1 MLKSVQILK
10 VQSSLFWTELI
21 LSLIWKLYFKKLI
34 LHLLTSDWLCIV
46 SIQVNYCTFVHAL
59 EYGFW
64 QLHSLNMNAA
74 RNLPSARKGL
84 SLPAH
89 PRLVLVTKRLRAC
102 SLSGS
107 PISLSVAIIL
117 KPNTS
122 PHLHLD
128 FIEKFSCLKFKTV
141 EIFIIITES
150 IVIQSSTKAMYCWIR
165 NTQQHAQPWIQVQ
178 TVYLVHQNYILVDK
192 NHSTDTLRDHARKKI
207 KLMSMI
213 VLLLKSLILVKKLS
227 TDEFRKTLKAST
239 YWHIN

>member
-1 MLKSVQILK
+1 MDSGSCILWIWMQPETCPVPGK
-10 VQSSLFWTELI
+10 V
-21 LSLIWKLYFKKLI
+21 
-34 LHLLTSDWLCIV
+34 
-46 SIQVNYCTFVHAL
+46 
-59 EYGFW
+59 
-64 QLHSLNMNAA
+64 
-74 RNLPSARKGL
+74 

-89 PRLVLVTKRLRAC
+89 PRLVLVTKCLRAC

-107 PISLSVAIIL
+107 PISLSASIIL

-178 TVYLVHQNYILVDK
+178 TVYLVYQNYILVDK

-213 VLLLKSLILVKKLS
+213 VLLLKSLILVKKPL

>member
-1 MLKSVQILK
+1 MYLCPGSRVWILAAA
-10 VQSSLFWTELI
+10 F
-21 LSLIWKLYFKKLI
+21 F
-34 LHLLTSDWLCIV
+34 
-46 SIQVNYCTFVHAL
+46 
-59 EYGFW
+59 EYECS
-64 QLHSLNMNAA
+64 Q
-74 RNLPSARKGL
+74 K
-84 SLPAH
+84 PAQCQE
-89 PRLVLVTKRLRAC
+89 RLVYLHIHVWYWLQNVWELAPFLVHQSAWVLQ
-102 SLSGS
+102 
-107 PISLSVAIIL
+107 IIL

-128 FIEKFSCLKFKTV
+128 FIEEFSCLKFKTV

-192 NHSTDTLRDHARKKI
+192 NHSTDTLRDHARKKM

-213 VLLLKSLILVKKLS
+213 VLLLKSLILVKKLL

>member
-107 PISLSVAIIL
+107 PISLSASIIL

-150 IVIQSSTKAMYCWIR
+150 IVIQSSTKATYCWIR
-165 NTQQHAQPWIQVQ
+165 NTQQHAQP
-178 TVYLVHQNYILVDK
+178 
-192 NHSTDTLRDHARKKI
+192 
-207 KLMSMI
+207 
-213 VLLLKSLILVKKLS
+213 
-227 TDEFRKTLKAST
+227 
-239 YWHIN
+239 

>member
-1 MLKSVQILK
+1 MDSGSCILWIWMQPETCPVPAK
-10 VQSSLFWTELI
+10 V
-21 LSLIWKLYFKKLI
+21 
-34 LHLLTSDWLCIV
+34 
-46 SIQVNYCTFVHAL
+46 
-59 EYGFW
+59 
-64 QLHSLNMNAA
+64 
-74 RNLPSARKGL
+74 

-102 SLSGS
+102 SLSSS
-107 PISLSVAIIL
+107 PISLSASIIL

-178 TVYLVHQNYILVDK
+178 TVYLVYQNYILVDK

-213 VLLLKSLILVKKLS
+213 VFLLKSLILVKKLL
-227 TDEFRKTLKAST
+227 TDELGKHSKHRRIGILIKWTQIRWDSWNCHWSSSIPHKN
-239 YWHIN
+239 YWHCTIKNFKPITSDLIKVCRYKKSVFIHTFFT